1 MYDETLIWTKLFR
14 SLNSLHYFREAL
26 QPTELRSVSWMFSSV
41 VVKIGHILLTWELA
55 HVSVL
60 QPARGLDVA
69 PVLSWLEAG
78 HNKRGC
84 RGHQGL
90 LLLLGLWQPPRRLGL
105 VHPAS
110 PLESSVTLVR
120 GQGQAGGHQVS
131 AGWSVLYR
139 GNTRVRT
146 QSVLAACA
154 HIRRL
159 RPGTGGVTSARPLVT
174 RGGPAEAEC
183 EVTRHARVIWK

>member
-1 MYDETLIWTKLFR
+1 MYDKTLIWTKLFR
-14 SLNSLHYFREAL
+14 SLNSLHYFQEPL
-26 QPTELRSVSWMFSSV
+26 QPTDV
-41 VVKIGHILLTWELA
+41 LLCYCDNWTHLLPWQLVHDV

-60 QPARGLDVA
+60 QPARGLDMA

-84 RGHQGL
+84 RGYQGL
-90 LLLLGLWQPPRRLGL
+90 LLLLGLWQPPWRLGL
-105 VHPAS
+105 VHPVG
-110 PLESSVTLVR
+110 PLKSSVTLVR

-139 GNTRVRT
+139 GDTRVRT
-146 QSVLAACA
+146 QSVLAPCA
-154 HIRRL
+154 DIRRL
-159 RPGTGGVTSARPLVT
+159 GSGTGGVTPAWPLVT

-183 EVTRHARVIWK
+183 EVTCHARVLWK